1 MTNFWYIK
9 GDFRKTRS
17 GMIGASD
24 IPALIPDPERPTETL
39 AGYGRTP
46 ITVWQEKTGRKERE
60 PTGLPAEMGNFLEGK
75 CIELFVRLFS
85 GREIAMLHLRD
96 RQTYDMAVSLGMP
109 DQSAGIYQ
117 KRPYKHHAQFHR
129 DGMICHPDAIYD
141 PEDKHLADAVGKH
154 THEGVTVDLDK
165 PFLLEAKSA
174 NFWATKRPA
183 DSVVRGYDFNL
194 KTWQGIPLK
203 HYMQIQFQLALLE
216 VDVAYLP
223 LISNTSEFHIW
234 QIRANKKHQGRLID
248 LAGKMVHHIE
258 TDTPP
263 GDLAMNAT
271 DIMALYPDLGDDF
284 AVLNGPERDAAVD
297 VAREFKQ
304 AEKQTKR
311 WADKKTDAKDA
322 MSVLL
327 RDRPELRDGDGIIS
341 RWITTK
347 GSEKITALSKIKK
360 EDPNAYKYLVR
371 KGLIYTSKES
381 RRVDIPWQGEDE

>member
-1 MTNFWYIK
+1 MVNFWYIK

-60 PTGLPAEMGNFLEGK
+60 PAGLPAEMGNYLEEK
-75 CIELFVRLFS
+75 CIEIFVRMFS
-85 GREIAMLHLRD
+85 GSELARIHTHD
-96 RQTYDMAVSLGMP
+96 RRSYDFLDP
-109 DQSAGIYQ
+109 DSDISAQVYQ
-117 KRPYKHHAQFHR
+117 HTPYKHHAQFYR
-129 DGMICHPDAIYD
+129 DGMICHPDAVYIGD
-141 PEDKHLADAVGKH
+141 QDIGKV

-174 NFWATKRPA
+174 NFWATKRPEG
-183 DSVVRGYDFNL
+183 SVVRGYDFNL

-234 QIRANKKHQGRLID
+234 RINANKKHQARLID
-248 LAGKMVHHIE
+248 LAGKMVHHIQ

-284 AVLNGPERDAAVD
+284 AVLNGPERDSAVD
-297 VAREFKQ
+297 VAKEYKQ
-304 AEKQTKR
+304 AEKQVKR
-311 WADKKTDAKDA
+311 WTDKKTDAKDA
-322 MSVLL
+322 MAVLL
-327 RDRPELRDGDGIIS
+327 RDRPELRDGNGIIS

-347 GSEKITALSKIKK
+347 GSEKIQALSKIKK
-360 EDPNAYKYLVR
+360 EDPNAYRYLQR
-371 KGLIYTSKES
+371 KGLIYTSAES
-381 RRVDIPWQGEDE
+381 RRVDIPWKGDDEE